1 MEARTDTGG
10 VLHTALADGV
20 LTLTLHRPE
29 ARNALS
35 PELVAALDEA
45 LDRFEADARIHA
57 GVITGSGTAFCAGLD
72 LKVFA
77 AAQADRRTVRA
88 LIHRFGRLP
97 KPLIGAVNGPA
108 VAGGLELALCC
119 DVLIGSVRAVFAD
132 THVKIGAFPG
142 GGMTV
147 RLSRAVGVRTAKAL
161 SLAGLRLDAD
171 GALRAGLLSEV
182 TSPELLVPR
191 AQELAAAV
199 AAADP
204 DLVSTVRALYDQNT
218 DRSLAEALAAEST
231 ALERWR
237 ADHQTGWSVGSPARP
252 ASEESEKP

>member
-1 MEARTDTGG
+1 M
-10 VLHTALADGV
+10 
-20 LTLTLHRPE
+20 
-29 ARNALS
+29 
-35 PELVAALDEA
+35 
-45 LDRFEADARIHA
+45 
-57 GVITGSGTAFCAGLD
+57 
-72 LKVFA
+72 
-77 AAQADRRTVRA
+77 
-88 LIHRFGRLP
+88 
-97 KPLIGAVNGPA
+97 
-108 VAGGLELALCC
+108 
-119 DVLIGSVRAVFAD
+119 
-132 THVKIGAFPG
+132 
-142 GGMTV
+142 
-147 RLSRAVGVRTAKAL
+147 